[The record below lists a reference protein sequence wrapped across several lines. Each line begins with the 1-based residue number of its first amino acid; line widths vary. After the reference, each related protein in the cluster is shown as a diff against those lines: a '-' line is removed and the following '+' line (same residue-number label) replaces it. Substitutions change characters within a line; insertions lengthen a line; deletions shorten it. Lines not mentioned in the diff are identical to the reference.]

1 MPSTSTTMTLR
12 LSTRGGAHEPSG
24 SRRRGRRPRRVTLLA
39 TGGSAGP
46 EKIAFPA
53 GWEKFVLY
61 NVVDRYDNK
70 QYRELYASTQE
81 AVDAAKAGK
90 PLPNGTVLVLA
101 QYKAQVD
108 AQGNPVKDAKG
119 RFVKGDPLALTVMEK
134 RAGWGTEYPD
144 DLRNGEWEYAAFSLD
159 GKLNTQA
166 NYKACFQCHKPHEK
180 LDFVISY
187 SSIAGQMA
195 AAMPATAPATDVTIQ
210 GFVFGP
216 NKLTVAPGKAVTWVN
231 ADDSPHQVTVT
242 GLPRSPLLMKGQSH
256 TQAFAAA
263 GVYEYICGLH
273 PAMKGTVEVK

>member
-1 MPSTSTTMTLR
+1 M
-12 LSTRGGAHEPSG
+12 
-24 SRRRGRRPRRVTLLA
+24 SRAVATVAVLILVAVMLLA

-46 EKIAFPA
+46 EKIAFPE
-53 GWEKFVLY
+53 GWAKFVLY
-61 NVVDRYDNK
+61 NTVDRYDNK
-70 QYRELYASTQE
+70 QYRELYASSQE

-90 PLPNGTVLVLA
+90 PLPTGTVLVLA
-101 QYKAQVD
+101 QYKAQLD
-108 AQGNPVKDAKG
+108 AQGTPLKDAKG
-119 RFVKGDPLALTVMEK
+119 RFIKGDPIALTVMEK

-144 DLRNGEWEYAAFSLD
+144 DLRNGEWEYAAFSLE

-187 SSIAGQMA
+187 SSIAGQVASA
-195 AAMPATAPATDVTIQ
+195 ASPAGQAPDVTIQ
-210 GFVFGP
+210 GFAFGP
-216 NKLTVAPGKAVTWVN
+216 GKLTVAPGKAVTWVN

-242 GLPRSPLLMKGQSH
+242 GLPRSTLLAKGQTH
-256 TQAFAAA
+256 TQTFAAA